1 MTIMTIPVTDAI
13 FLLQSR
19 KRLTDLHAWDR
30 KSNRDKKTPLLI
42 FQSRVAI
49 ENALPRGV
57 WFRISVIPQFQDSA
71 TFQLDVEKPGERS
84 HLELY
89 RLDWRPPTG
98 HANGMGQDCPE
109 ELRGLVFSPGQTHE
123 HICTDNLANAEGRL
137 RASGVKAARKIEPDL
152 ENYDEALRYVCG
164 RLFIENGNDIPASN
178 AQTELF

>member
-1 MTIMTIPVTDAI
+1 MTIPVTDAL

-19 KRLTDLHAWDR
+19 KRLTTLGAWVW
-30 KSNRDKKTPLLI
+30 KGNRDKKPALLM
-42 FQSRVAI
+42 FQSRTAI
-49 ENALPRGV
+49 ESALPRGL
-57 WFRISVIPQFQDSA
+57 WFRISIMPQFPNSA
-71 TFQLDVEKPGERS
+71 TFQLDLEKPGERS

-98 HANGMGQDCPE
+98 HANGMGPDCPE
-109 ELRGLVFSPGQTHE
+109 DLRGLIFAPGQTHE

-137 RASGVKAARKIEPDL
+137 RASGVKAARKIEPDFG
-152 ENYDEALRYVCG
+152 NYDEAVRYVCG